1 MPKGKPRKPKISY
14 SCYKCSSVDIKI
26 TEVAGNK
33 RGTCGQCKTHAAL
46 RKFEGIQGTA
56 PRPDDVNP
64 VAYLA
69 GGGFRKTPIRY
80 DD

>member
-1 MPKGKPRKPKISY
+1 MSMGKHKPKISY
-14 SCYKCSSVDIKI
+14 SCYKCGSVDIKV

-56 PRPDDVNP
+56 PRPDSVNP
-64 VAYLA
+64 VEYLGG
-69 GGGFRKTPIRY
+69 GGGFRKTPIFY